1 MQLSRRLQLMPAH
14 DSLFL
19 LRNVLTAPRLMHL
32 LRSTLCIDSP
42 VLPLYDAVLR
52 ESLSATLNVDLDDIR
67 WSQASLPIR
76 WGGLGVRGV
85 VLLAPSAYL
94 ASAAS
99 TMELI
104 STILPA
110 RLRDIKDSG
119 VDAALAAWTSQA
131 ANPIEMSTP
140 SPPSSTV
147 QRVWDDHCC
156 KIQHVSLLK
165 ATSDPVDRA
174 RLLAS
179 CSQGSGDWLH
189 ALRPPLSSVGL

>member
-1 MQLSRRLQLMPAH
+1 M
-14 DSLFL
+14 
-19 LRNVLTAPRLMHL
+19 
-32 LRSTLCIDSP
+32 
-42 VLPLYDAVLR
+42 
-52 ESLSATLNVDLDDIR
+52 
-67 WSQASLPIR
+67 PIR

-99 TMELI
+99 TMELT

-131 ANPIEMSTP
+131 ANPIEMSAP

-165 ATSDPVDRA
+165 ATSEPVDRA

-189 ALRPPLSSVGL
+189 ALPLSSVGLKLDNATVRISARLRSEHRLFVLTPASAEQWSLLMVTMVSHVVVVPVVIRGTIK